1 MAIGRPDRRLTTI
14 LAADVAGYS
23 RLIGADEECTLAR
36 LRAIRQEQVDPAI
49 STHRGRIV
57 KTTGDGML
65 VEFTSVVDAVRCA
78 IEVQGSMAGHNA
90 GLAPDERID
99 FRVGIN
105 LGDVVV
111 EDDGDLM
118 GDGVNIAARLEGIAA
133 PGGICVS
140 GSAFEQVQGK
150 VAATFVDL
158 GERPLKN
165 IARPVRAFAIAAAGD
180 IAHEPAPAASTTAPA
195 PRLSIVVLP
204 FANLGSDSEQD
215 YFVDGITESL
225 TTDLSR
231 IPGAFVIARNT
242 AFTFKGKAVDARK
255 VGRELGVRYVLEGSV
270 QSGRN
275 RIRVNAQLVDADT
288 GAHLWAERFDKPR
301 ADLFDMQDEI
311 TTRLARTVGIELV
324 AVEGLRAERERP
336 DNMDAVDLAMR
347 GRAIMNRPF
356 SVENAKEARTL
367 FEAALRIDGNNVD
380 ALVGL
385 AESHVFE
392 VRTFAS
398 TARVEQL
405 RAAETAIDKALAL
418 APNNANAHFVR
429 AMLLHLMRAPE
440 RALEESE
447 LAIALDRNLPWAHAN
462 AGFMKL
468 MIGRGEETEADIG
481 EAIRLSPRDP
491 DLSSWYILMGVANM
505 FLGRYEH
512 AVEHLRRSVG
522 MNPRVAMAHLFL
534 AAALALTGRM
544 AEAAEARDASLKVD
558 PSFTVARFRDDPR
571 SDHPVYLQQRERVYE
586 GLRKAGVPEGR

>member
-1 MAIGRPDRRLTTI
+1 
-14 LAADVAGYS
+14 
-23 RLIGADEECTLAR
+23 
-36 LRAIRQEQVDPAI
+36 
-49 STHRGRIV
+49 
-57 KTTGDGML
+57 
-65 VEFTSVVDAVRCA
+65 
-78 IEVQGSMAGHNA
+78 
-90 GLAPDERID
+90 
-99 FRVGIN
+99 
-105 LGDVVV
+105 
-111 EDDGDLM
+111 M

-158 GERPLKN
+158 GERLLKN
-165 IARPVRAFAIAAAGD
+165 IARPVRAFAIAAASD
-180 IAHEPAPAASTTAPA
+180 IAREPAAPVSTTAPA

-204 FANLGSDSEQD
+204 FTNLGSDSEQD

-231 IPGAFVIARNT
+231 IPGAFVIARYT

-255 VGRELGVRYVLEGSV
+255 LGRELGVRYVLEGSV
-270 QSGRN
+270 QSGAN

-324 AVEGLRAERERP
+324 ALEGQRAERERP

-356 SVENAKEARTL
+356 SVENAQEARAV
-367 FEAALRIDGNNVD
+367 FEAALRLDGNHVD

-385 AESHVFE
+385 AESHVSE
-392 VRTFAS
+392 VRPFAS
-398 TARVEQL
+398 TDRVEQL
-405 RAAETAIDKALAL
+405 RAAGMAINKALAL
-418 APNNANAHFVR
+418 APNNANAHWTRSMV
-429 AMLLHLMRAPE
+429 LLLMRAPE

-462 AGFMKL
+462 VGFAKL
-468 MIGRGEETEADIG
+468 MLGRGEETEADIG

-491 DLSSWYILMGVANM
+491 ALSSWYSMMGVANV

-512 AVEHLRRSVG
+512 AMEHLRRSVG
-522 MNPRVAMAHLFL
+522 MNPRQANSRFFL
-534 AAALALTGRM
+534 AAALALTDRI
-544 AEAAEARDASLKVD
+544 AEAAEVRDAGLKLN
-558 PSFTVARFRDDPR
+558 PNFTVAKFRDDRR

>member
-1 MAIGRPDRRLTTI
+1 LVNGRPDRRLTTI

-23 RLIGADEECTLAR
+23 RLVGADEECTLAR
-36 LRAIRQEQVDPAI
+36 LRTIRQELVDPPIA
-49 STHRGRIV
+49 SHRGRIV
-57 KTTGDGML
+57 KTTGDGIL

-78 IEVQGSMAGHNA
+78 IEVQRGMAGRNA
-90 GLAPDERID
+90 GLAPDQRID

-165 IARPVRAFAIAAAGD
+165 IARPVRAFAIAAASD
-180 IAHEPAPAASTTAPA
+180 IAHAPTAPASATAPA

-204 FANLGSDSEQD
+204 FANLGGDSEQD

-255 VGRELGVRYVLEGSV
+255 VGGELGVRYVLEGSV
-270 QSGRN
+270 QSGSS
-275 RIRVNAQLVDADT
+275 RIRVNAQLIDAAT
-288 GAHLWAERFDKPR
+288 GAHLWADRFDKPR

-324 AVEGLRAERERP
+324 AVEGRRAERERP

-356 SVENAKEARTL
+356 SVENARAARSL
-367 FEAALRIDGNNVD
+367 FEAALRLDGNHVD

-385 AESHVFE
+385 GEAHVFE
-392 VRTFAS
+392 VRPFAS
-398 TARVEQL
+398 TDRIEQL
-405 RAAETAIDKALAL
+405 HAAEAAIDKALAL
-418 APNNANAHFVR
+418 APNNAHAHFVR
-429 AMLLHLMRAPE
+429 AEVLHLMRAPQ

-462 AGFMKL
+462 AGFTKL
-468 MIGRGEETEADIG
+468 MLGRGEETEADIG

-491 DLSSWYILMGVANM
+491 ALSTWYRMMGVANV
-505 FLGRYEH
+505 FLGRYER
-512 AVEHLRRSVG
+512 AVEHLRRSAG
-522 MNPRVAMAHLFL
+522 MNPRQTMAHLFL

-544 AEAAEARDASLKVD
+544 AEAAEARDAGLKLD
-558 PSFTVARFRDDPR
+558 PNFSVAKYRDDR
-571 SDHPVYLQQRERVYE
+571 RGDHPVYLQQRERVYE
-586 GLRKAGVPEGR
+586 GLRKAGVPEGH